1 MAASAWCNVEAKET
15 RPSDDDV
22 IGIDMLEKN
31 LKREHEE
38 FVDVGEEG
46 DVNTC
51 RVEKKEKLGRAGE
64 AEEKNTVFSVR
75 STGFGASDDDSGT
88 ANEAKATDAQNVQ
101 AEPGVPPQH
110 WWQLPFDC
118 NHCGLAVKSV
128 AEFDQHD
135 SVHKQEREQQ
145 KQQQQRPIWC
155 LECRQSFQSI
165 ADRDRHLR
173 TSPRHFCCRYCE
185 NLCAFSND
193 DSLRSHYNTFHHE
206 IYCELCDLHF
216 ANTIQYHSH
225 FEAGHGSCAV
235 CRKLFSAFDLCDKR
249 CRTCH
254 VKFIAEMS
262 CPYCDRHF
270 ANRFE
275 KLDHL
280 TARHRFCSVCH
291 KPFSEP
297 DLFDK
302 RCRTCHAKTR
312 GTESPTSIR
321 SEKGPPD
328 HYARLGIS
336 RNSTQEQVVK
346 AAKEMRV
353 KMHPDRRKRGLNGLR
368 LSGQEMRIIDEEA
381 ALVGMA
387 ADILSDPDL
396 RLKYDCKMFRR

>member
-1 MAASAWCNVEAKET
+1 MAASAWCNVEAEQT

-51 RVEKKEKLGRAGE
+51 RGEKKEKLGPAAE
-64 AEEKNTVFSVR
+64 AEEQNTVFPAR
-75 STGFGASDDDSGT
+75 SREFDASDDGHRS
-88 ANEAKATDAQNVQ
+88 ANEVKANDAQNVQ
-101 AEPGVPPQH
+101 AKPGVPPQH

-135 SVHKQEREQQ
+135 SMHKQEREQQ

-185 NLCAFSND
+185 NLYAFSND

-216 ANTIQYHSH
+216 VNTIQYDGHSL
-225 FEAGHGSCAV
+225 AGHRSCVV
-235 CRKLFSAFDLCDKR
+235 CHMLFPQPDLCN
-249 CRTCH
+249 
-254 VKFIAEMS
+254 
-262 CPYCDRHF
+262 
-270 ANRFE
+270 NR
-275 KLDHL
+275 
-280 TARHRFCSVCH
+280 
-291 KPFSEP
+291 
-297 DLFDK
+297 
-302 RCRTCHAKTR
+302 
-312 GTESPTSIR
+312 
-321 SEKGPPD
+321 
-328 HYARLGIS
+328 
-336 RNSTQEQVVK
+336 
-346 AAKEMRV
+346 
-353 KMHPDRRKRGLNGLR
+353 
-368 LSGQEMRIIDEEA
+368 
-381 ALVGMA
+381 
-387 ADILSDPDL
+387 
-396 RLKYDCKMFRR
+396 